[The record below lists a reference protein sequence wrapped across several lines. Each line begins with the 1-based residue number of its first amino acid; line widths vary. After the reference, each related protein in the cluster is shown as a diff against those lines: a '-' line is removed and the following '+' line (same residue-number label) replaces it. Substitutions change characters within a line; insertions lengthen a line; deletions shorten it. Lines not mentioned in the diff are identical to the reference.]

1 MQTLNDWPAD
11 AMAGLH
17 GVLTDIEDTL
27 TTEGPI
33 TQDALDALAV
43 LRSAGLC
50 LEPSRKPG

>member
-1 MQTLNDWPAD
+1 MRAETMQTLNDWPAD

-43 LRSAGLC
+43 
-50 LEPSRKPG
+50 